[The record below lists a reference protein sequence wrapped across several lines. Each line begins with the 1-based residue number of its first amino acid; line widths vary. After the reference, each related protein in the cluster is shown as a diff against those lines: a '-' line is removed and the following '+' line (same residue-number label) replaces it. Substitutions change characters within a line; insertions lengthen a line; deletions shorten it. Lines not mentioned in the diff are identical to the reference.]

1 LVHGDYRIDNMI
13 FSKTGAECLAVLDWE
28 LSTIGHPFADL
39 AAVIMQWSMQ
49 TSKEGRG
56 LAGIDRNAQGLMED
70 FEFID
75 RYCDIRGISGI
86 ENFGFY
92 LAFCFFRM
100 GGILQGV
107 KKRALDGNA
116 SNPERALRVGSYVN
130 DCANAGLKAA
140 KTI

>member
-1 LVHGDYRIDNMI
+1 
-13 FSKTGAECLAVLDWE
+13 
-28 LSTIGHPFADL
+28 
-39 AAVIMQWSMQ
+39 MQA
-49 TSKEGRG
+49 SKEGRG
-56 LAGIDRNAQGLMED
+56 LAGIDRHAQGLMED
-70 FEFID
+70 LEFID
-75 RYCDIRGISGI
+75 RYCEIREISGI

-130 DCANAGLKAA
+130 NCASAGLEAA

>member
-1 LVHGDYRIDNMI
+1 
-13 FSKTGAECLAVLDWE
+13 
-28 LSTIGHPFADL
+28 
-39 AAVIMQWSMQ
+39 MQWSMQ
-49 TSKEGRG
+49 ATKEGRG
-56 LAGIDRNAQGLMED
+56 LAGIDRIAEGLMENS
-70 FEFID
+70 EFVD
-75 RYCDIRGISGI
+75 RYCEIRGISGI

-116 SNPERALRVGSYVN
+116 SNPVRALRVGSYVK
-130 DCANAGLKAA
+130 DCANAGLDAA